1 MKVLL
6 GCEGKEHKV
15 ILKVLCN
22 WLRRVDPSLTNLD
35 LRLREFRGDEIWS
48 DNKFIE
54 FVGGARNREGWT
66 KVILVFDDNQRDKV
80 AQKARTLQ
88 STDLPGVPICVL
100 FIVPHMHGW
109 VRRMLNPSDRAKLD
123 QRPGGQKVKNMTGRL
138 SAWEPTLPFK
148 TRLLSFRN
156 SGRPCN
162 VSVIR
167 AIDFRATS
175 AAPHPPGGLGKDGD
189 RPFPQHG

>member
-22 WLRRVDPSLTNLD
+22 WLRRVDPSLPNVD

-54 FVGGARNREGWT
+54 FVGGARNREDWT

-88 STDLPGVPICVL
+88 STDLPGIPICVL

-109 VRRMLNPSDRAKLD
+109 VRRMLNPSDGAELD
-123 QRPGGQKVKNMTGRL
+123 QRPGGQKVKNMTWAAECLGTYA
-138 SAWEPTLPFK
+138 SIQDPTS
-148 TRLLSFRN
+148 LLQKLRKALQCQCDPGHRFPN
-156 SGRPCN
+156 
-162 VSVIR
+162 
-167 AIDFRATS
+167 DFRGS
-175 AAPHPPGGLGKDGD
+175 PPSRRSRK
-189 RPFPQHG
+189 RR